1 MMKARNLFFTILT
14 GVVLFLLAACNK
26 GGDEYLYKGDMLAVT
41 IKGYNGSN
49 DELIAKIDTFKFKY
63 ELSRNATINQSD
75 AYTLPAGQ
83 RKTKFTITEKVSGK
97 LVFEKELTREDG
109 PTTVNLLYMNGK
121 VITDIPKIPPVEEG
135 KVKMYYMFTPT
146 ITNYTGLVDI
156 VLYQYYATSQVW
168 EEVTRMNNVKPNEF
182 TKEPIT
188 YSTFA
193 TGIGEYL
200 GIRQARNLYV
210 RIYKAGT
217 SEYYTAGSGFDWHIT
232 SSSPGKSAA
241 STASS
246 TLYIVGEAPSGTQ
259 MRFKTLLIQ

>member
-1 MMKARNLFFTILT
+1 MKTIKIFYTLLT
-14 GVVLFLLAACNK
+14 GAILLVLAACNK
-26 GGDEYLYKGDMLAVT
+26 GEDEFLYKGDILPVT

-49 DELIAKIDTFKFKY
+49 EQLIVKIDTFKFKY
-63 ELSRNATINQSD
+63 ELGGNSTINLSD
-75 AYTLPAGQ
+75 AYTFPKDQSKA
-83 RKTKFTITEKVSGK
+83 TFTITEKSTGK
-97 LVFEKELTREDG
+97 VVLEKELNRKDG

-121 VITDIPKIPPVEEG
+121 VISDVPVVPSVEEG

-156 VLYQYYATSQVW
+156 VLYKYYTTSQVW
-168 EEVTRMNNVKPNEF
+168 EEVTRMDNVKPNEF

-193 TGIGEYL
+193 TGVGEYF
-200 GIRQARNLYV
+200 GIRQGRNLFV

-217 SEYYTAGSGFDWHIT
+217 NEYYTEGTGYTWHIT

-241 STASS
+241 ATASS
-246 TLYIVGEAPSGTQ
+246 TLYIVGEAPRGTE
-259 MRFKTLLIQ
+259 MRFRTLFTK